1 MPSEARRSTYR
12 KHGKGG
18 VLYRVKRRIE
28 KAKAQ
33 VRARVEHPF
42 RAIKRPFGYVKARF
56 RDLAKNGAWWV
67 TLFAL
72 SSLWMARKH
81 LLVAG
86 EARPYAGSLPC
97 KALLKGKIM
106 DLQSGIGLNF
116 RGAAVF

>member
-1 MPSEARRSTYR
+1 MPSAARRNTYR

-18 VLYRVKRRIE
+18 VLYRVERRIE

-42 RAIKRPFGYVKARF
+42 GYVKVHF
-56 RDLAKNGAWWV
+56 RGLAKNRAQRV

-72 SSLWMARKH
+72 SSLWMVRKH

-86 EARPYAGSLPC
+86 EARP
-97 KALLKGKIM
+97 
-106 DLQSGIGLNF
+106 
-116 RGAAVF
+116 